1 MSMNSD
7 VRQLERIT
15 KRIEEFL
22 SQHVQRLAD
31 VLDRCSE
38 SLAQEE
44 VVHRLMDDLQH
55 QKKQW
60 ELERQTEALQIEQEH
75 ARLIAAWEQLEAE
88 ERRLAAQSES
98 LRLDRSAGVV
108 VQPPAE
114 RPGGESPS
122 GSRGQGNQNRSFV
135 VENPIEAATS
145 RRQFE
150 QLKREIRNHARRAG
164 GAG

>member
-1 MSMNSD
+1 MTSD
-7 VRQLERIT
+7 ARQFEQIT

-22 SQHVQRLAD
+22 SRHVRRLGD

-38 SLAQEE
+38 SLVQDEAAWQ
-44 VVHRLMDDLQH
+44 LMDDLQQ

-60 ELERQTEALQIEQEH
+60 ELQRQAEALQIEQEH

-98 LRLDRSAGVV
+98 LRLDRNAGVV
-108 VQPPAE
+108 VHSVTGQ
-114 RPGGESPS
+114 PGGESPP
-122 GSRGQGNQNRSFV
+122 GLQPQANQNRSLV
-135 VENPIEAATS
+135 RESPLGAAAS